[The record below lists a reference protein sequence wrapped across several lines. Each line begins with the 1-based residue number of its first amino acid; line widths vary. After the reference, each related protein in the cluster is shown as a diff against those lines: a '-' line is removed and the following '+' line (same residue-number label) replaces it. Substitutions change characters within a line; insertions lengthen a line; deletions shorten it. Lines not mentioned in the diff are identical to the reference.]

1 MVATLWPRN
10 KCPILSLF
18 STLLNTETCNTVIT
32 ERWPVAPQAA
42 PEADLSITQD
52 WGILS
57 FSYNNSS
64 SQRLVSSFQGP
75 GLELGALLGHPISSP
90 QSPCEQVALYPFHR

>member
-1 MVATLWPRN
+1 MVVTLWPRN

-18 STLLNTETCNTVIT
+18 ITPLNTEMCNTVIT

-42 PEADLSITQD
+42 PEADLSITEG

-64 SQRLVSSFQGP
+64 SQCLVSSSQGP
-75 GLELGALLGHPISSP
+75 GLERGALLGYHISSP
-90 QSPCEQVALYPFHR
+90 